1 MDHVSSRQISS
12 LVGHLAGSLSL
23 SFDRGEDGAEV
34 VGIHLLHLGV
44 HNLGRLDEP
53 RAWRHGLRLRLRL
66 LVLGKGPNRLD
77 LLSLPP
83 DLDRLGSRL
92 KQVQGLARLLYVV

>member
-1 MDHVSSRQISS
+1 MSSSQISS
-12 LVGHLAGSLSL
+12 LVSHLASGLSL

-44 HNLGRLDEP
+44 RDLRRLDEP
-53 RAWRHGLRLRLRL
+53 RAGRHCLRLRLRL
-66 LVLGKGPNRLD
+66 LVLGEGPDRLD
-77 LLSLPP
+77 LLPLPP

-92 KQVQGLARLLYVV
+92 EQVQGLARLLYVV